1 MEKERNPTPEV
12 MEKERLRKRKRAI
25 REMGEDVGKEAQD
38 MRIPTERNINT
49 KKVSSFSQHLGK
61 VIANGV
67 V

>member
-1 MEKERNPTPEV
+1 